1 MFLPVGSSCNQLIC
15 GNITITK
22 SIMPYTVTAPKSKKS
37 AYRRPYKSRR
47 ERREVDRRKHDES
60 KDSKF
65 LFRVALGIGLVLLV
79 AWAFVLKGTMD

>member
-1 MFLPVGSSCNQLIC
+1 
-15 GNITITK
+15 
-22 SIMPYTVTAPKSKKS
+22 MPYTVTALNSKKS

-65 LFRVALGIGLVLLV
+65 LFRVVLGIGLVLLV
-79 AWAFVLKGTMD
+79 AWAFVLKGTMDQKKSSPTEELTQAF